1 MLYTFVRLY
10 SDKLSSNNGF
20 NILLQPIAIAKI
32 RKDFL
37 TDPIFD
43 LDHVRK
49 AAWAAGKLCEW
60 VMAIEEYDRMVKGS
74 GGTVEVS
81 K

>member
-1 MLYTFVRLY
+1 MDLLFC
-10 SDKLSSNNGF
+10 
-20 NILLQPIAIAKI
+20 LQPIAIAKI

-60 VMAIEEYDRMVKGS
+60 VMAIEAYDRMEKGS

>member
-1 MLYTFVRLY
+1 MDLLFC
-10 SDKLSSNNGF
+10 
-20 NILLQPIAIAKI
+20 LQPIAIAKI

-49 AAWAAGKLCEW
+49 AAWETL
-60 VMAIEEYDRMVKGS
+60 
-74 GGTVEVS
+74 
-81 K
+81 